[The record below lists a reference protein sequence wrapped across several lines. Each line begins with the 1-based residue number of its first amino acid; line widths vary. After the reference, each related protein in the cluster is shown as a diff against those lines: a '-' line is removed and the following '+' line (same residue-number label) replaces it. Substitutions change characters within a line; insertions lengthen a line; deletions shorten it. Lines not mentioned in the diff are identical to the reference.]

1 MLCTEEEEEDEDEED
16 EDDEDEDV
24 VKMREFFREIV
35 VGDLCEK

>member
-1 MLCTEEEEEDEDEED
+1 MLCTEEEKEDEDEEY
-16 EDDEDEDV
+16 EDEDA